1 MIARFIIVLFLAVSL
16 TGCIVLKSDYDKAL
30 AELNSLKAEKGDLS
44 GKIKELE
51 ENLKKKEQELASSID
66 SLK

>member
-30 AELNSLKAEKGDLS
+30 AEPIALRPKGSLRQDKRAGRKP
-44 GKIKELE
+44 
-51 ENLKKKEQELASSID
+51 
-66 SLK
+66 